1 MIVNNI
7 NNVKRVED
15 SLADLRYQLQ
25 NHALYQNL
33 NNIEDVKIFMENHV
47 FAVWDFMSLL
57 KSLQN
62 HLTNVQVP
70 WTPPKHPKLSRFIN
84 EIVHGEESDVN
95 EAGEPKS
102 HFEMYL
108 DAMNQL
114 GANTNQINLF
124 IALIKKGNTVPEG
137 KSPVYGMEAV
147 MNMRKKFK

>member
-57 KSLQN
+57 KALQIE
-62 HLTNVQVP
+62 LTCVKTP
-70 WTPPKHPKLSRFIN
+70 W
-84 EIVHGEESDVN
+84 
-95 EAGEPKS
+95 
-102 HFEMYL
+102 
-108 DAMNQL
+108 
-114 GANTNQINLF
+114 
-124 IALIKKGNTVPEG
+124 
-137 KSPVYGMEAV
+137 
-147 MNMRKKFK
+147 